1 MRNVQVKNYSLWSSF
16 VILIHVQ
23 TFILWGSCVTFV
35 QQINIPKQTEHVH
48 WLTFSPVEDHFYRR
62 QYTISIQDSMKVIV
76 KKSYLTFRVYGVS
89 FNPWML
95 FLGSHFWFLLQRLD
109 KWRDPTIKLSS
120 LDRATANQ
128 VRPLS
133 LFMDFL
139 QHDWCLNNSPVA
151 LFWSEMLKKNVCT
164 CVLKKVQCV

>member
-1 MRNVQVKNYSLWSSF
+1 M
-16 VILIHVQ
+16 
-23 TFILWGSCVTFV
+23 TFV

-76 KKSYLTFRVYGVS
+76 NKSYLTVRVYSVS

-95 FLGSHFWFLLQRLD
+95 FLSSYFWFFFQRLD
-109 KWRDPTIKLSS
+109 KWRDPTVKLSS

-128 VRPLS
+128 VRAS
-133 LFMDFL
+133 IWRKESYIIVSIAAYSYQDFI
-139 QHDWCLNNSPVA
+139 
-151 LFWSEMLKKNVCT
+151 LKAII
-164 CVLKKVQCV
+164 LIRSVQKFGYWNTYTYDIQRDGFLRGYN